1 MYFLHAAL
9 DRCAEG
15 SWELSRGVK
24 APGEGPPG
32 AGVLASCCCCSCRT
46 RSRSTCAV
54 SRLGGGGSACAA
66 LAADTIACG
75 APAAACQISPRGI
88 SSQDAR

>member
-1 MYFLHAAL
+1 MHFLRAAL

-15 SWELSRGVK
+15 SWDLPRGVE
-24 APGEGPPG
+24 APGEGPRG
-32 AGVLASCCCCSCRT
+32 ASVLASCCCSCRT

-66 LAADTIACG
+66 LAAVTIACR
-75 APAAACQISPRGI
+75 APAAACQISHRGV
-88 SSQDAR
+88 SSEDAR